1 MAETRQVII
10 GTAGHI
16 DHGKTALVKAL
27 TGVDADTLAEEKRR
41 GITIELGFVFMPPA
55 SGDERQIVFIDVPG
69 HERLVRTMVAGA
81 ANLDAAMLVIAAD
94 EGIAPQTREHFA
106 ILQLLGVQHGV
117 IALTKSDLADEE
129 WLAATE
135 DDIRAHVA
143 GSFLEGAPI
152 IPVSSVTGAGLD
164 DLRAALQAL
173 AAQAETRRDSGLF
186 RMPIDRV
193 FTMQGFGT
201 VIAGTVLSGQ
211 ISVGDQVQIYPEGLT
226 SRVRGIQIHNEKAT
240 QSQVGK
246 RTALNLPE
254 LKKEDL
260 RRGQTAAAPGS
271 LTPTYRLD
279 AQLSLLPD
287 AGEIKHRT
295 RLRLHIGT
303 DEVITR
309 LTLLDRERLLPGET
323 VVAQFALEAPTV
335 AVPQDRFVVRTFS
348 PLRTIGGG
356 VILDANPPRH
366 KRFDEGT
373 LSGLSRL
380 EGDLLEVVA
389 QQLLQSATTPV
400 TAAELA
406 ATLGRNEEDVAEALA
421 ELIQRDEAV
430 TPDPRQQPPRALH
443 AQVWGD
449 LRRRLTGLLETFY
462 ERNHYRLWMPLSDLQ
477 AQAAKLGPR
486 PVMAA
491 VLAELER
498 EAIVERHDLRVRLAD
513 HQIELTPQERKLAEQ
528 VEKLYDEAGLATPSE
543 DEAREKL
550 QAAPAV
556 FAGVMTALL
565 EQDVLVR
572 LGDKVIYHARHLD
585 AVRDLVR
592 KEITKRG
599 SLTVAEL
606 RDLTGVSRKYTL
618 AIMEYC
624 DATGFTQRAG
634 DARVLSQR

>member
-1 MAETRQVII
+1 MPETRQVII

-27 TGVDADTLAEEKRR
+27 TGIDADTLAEEKRR

-55 SGDERQIVFIDVPG
+55 SDEARQIVFIDVPG

-94 EGIAPQTREHFA
+94 EGIMPQTREHLE
-106 ILQLLGVQHGV
+106 ILQLLGMKHGL
-117 IALTKSDLADEE
+117 IALTKSDLVDEE
-129 WLAATE
+129 WLAATTDE
-135 DDIRAHVA
+135 VRNFVD

-152 IPVSSVTGAGLD
+152 IPVSAVTGAGLD
-164 DLRAALQAL
+164 DLRAALQTL
-173 AAQAETRRDSGLF
+173 AAQAETRRGGGPF

-211 ISVGDQVQIYPEGLT
+211 IKVGEQVQIYPEGFG
-226 SRVRGIQIHNEKAT
+226 SRVRGIQIHNEKAAE
-240 QSQVGK
+240 SQVGK

-260 RRGQTAAAPGS
+260 RRGQTAATPGS

-323 VVAQFALEAPTV
+323 VVVQFALEAPTV

-389 QQLLQSATTPV
+389 QQLLQSAATPV
-400 TAAELA
+400 TGAELA
-406 ATLGRNEEDVAEALA
+406 TTLGRDEQEVADALA
-421 ELIQRDEAV
+421 ELVQRDEAILL
-430 TPDPRQQPPRALH
+430 DPRQQPPRALH

-449 LRRRLTGLLETFY
+449 LRNKVVGLLETFY

-477 AQAAKLGPR
+477 AQAAKLAPR
-486 PVMAA
+486 PVAEA
-491 VLAELER
+491 VMAELER
-498 EAIVERHDLRVRLAD
+498 EGVLQRRDLRVRLAH
-513 HQIELTPQERKLAEQ
+513 HQIEFTPPEQKLAEQ
-528 VEKLYDEAGLATPSE
+528 VATLYEGAGLASPSE
-543 DEAREKL
+543 DEAREQLKS
-550 QAAPAV
+550 APAI
-556 FAGVMTALL
+556 FAGVVTALL

-572 LGDKVIYHARHLD
+572 LSDKVIYHARHLG

-592 KEITKRG
+592 REITRRG

-618 AIMEYC
+618 AIMEYF
-624 DATGFTQRAG
+624 DATGFTQRSG
-634 DARVLSQR
+634 DARVLAEH